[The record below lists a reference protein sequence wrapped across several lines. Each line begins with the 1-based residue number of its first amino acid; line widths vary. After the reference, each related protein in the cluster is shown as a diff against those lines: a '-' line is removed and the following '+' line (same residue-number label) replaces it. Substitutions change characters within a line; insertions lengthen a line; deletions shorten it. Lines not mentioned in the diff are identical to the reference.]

1 MKKIFVFCLSMGLV
15 NIFALRGKL
24 QCDSSALIYEISLS
38 PKNPLSK
45 NFCLLCHIKYEDS
58 DDESESSEGSYT
70 VKDSPWLHKA
80 KCRDIF
86 LEKFSQKIREQK
98 GGLPSLDYIKGLVG
112 DIEKLSNISIT
123 SGEQFLK
130 INKGNIETTTSLK
143 FEGITLNEDFFE
155 HFCEIIEG
163 EFDRIEFSGCRLEEG
178 VTFAEILDSC
188 NVTNL
193 SIIDCSIS
201 DSDLAEVL
209 IRINPYCIK
218 NIDLSEN
225 VLEGF
230 TMNVL
235 EKELKTR
242 LSLNSIKLEG
252 TGLDATQLKNL
263 CHE

>member
-38 PKNPLSK
+38 PKKPVGK
-45 NFCLLCHIKYEDS
+45 NFCLLCHIKYEGS
-58 DDESESSEGSYT
+58 DDESDSSEGSYT
-70 VKDSPWLHKA
+70 VKDSPWLHKT

-98 GGLPSLDYIKGLVG
+98 GGLPSLEYVKGLVE

-123 SGEQFLK
+123 SGDQFLEM
-130 INKGNIETTTSLK
+130 NKENIETTTSLK
-143 FEGITLNEDFFE
+143 FEGITLSEDFFE
-155 HFCEIIEG
+155 HFCEIVEG
-163 EFDRIEFSGCRLEEG
+163 EFDRIEFSKCHLEGG

-225 VLEGF
+225 ILGSF
-230 TMNVL
+230 MMNVL

-252 TGLDATQLKNL
+252 TGLDATQLKSL

>member
-1 MKKIFVFCLSMGLV
+1 MKKVFVFCLSVGLV
-15 NIFALRGKL
+15 NVFALRGKL
-24 QCDSSALIYEISLS
+24 QCDSSALIYEINLSL
-38 PKNPLSK
+38 KNPLGK
-45 NFCLLCHIKYEDS
+45 NFCLLCHVKYEDS
-58 DDESESSEGSYT
+58 DDESDSSEGSYT
-70 VKDSPWLHKA
+70 VKDSPWLHKT

-86 LEKFSQKIREQK
+86 LEKFSQKIKELK
-98 GGLPSLDYIKGLVG
+98 GGLPSLEYVKELIDS
-112 DIEKLSNISIT
+112 IEKLSNISIT
-123 SGEQFLK
+123 SGDQFLEM
-130 INKGNIETTTSLK
+130 NKANIETTTSLK

-163 EFDRIEFSGCRLEEG
+163 EFDRIEFSKCRLEEG

-193 SIIDCSIS
+193 SIIDCSIN

-225 VLEGF
+225 VFGDF

-252 TGLDATQLKNL
+252 TGLDATQLKSL